1 VVAPPDHGT
10 RIVYLGSNKGCIPP
24 YTNLTLGF
32 KTDEP
37 ATCKVDV
44 ERKNNFSELGFYMDE
59 GGSFV
64 YNHSLFLPSSAFPS
78 ASAMN
83 DSGISIDGD
92 KDYFFYF
99 ICKDFNGNENRGNFV
114 MQFCTDMGP
123 DETAPYI
130 KGTNYLQESYIMYNQ
145 SSAYLEVYTDEPATC
160 RWDYRDVEYDD
171 MNNNMEWCSSDASDF
186 LNPDTLVYGCKGILN
201 GLKSEKTNIYYIKCK
216 DQPWLEGTDEAHK
229 RNANRESYI
238 LALTGT
244 YPLVIDQLTV
254 NNQPNNSVIMDS
266 TDVVEVE
273 LDVVT
278 SGGVNGEGESRCQYG
293 LNGTYY
299 DFYNGGNFN
308 YSYINTQK
316 LYLSDGEYNYPIRC
330 FDIAGNIAESSI
342 SFTVERDSSA
352 PKVVRVY
359 HEEGKLKLITDE
371 PADCVY
377 AEFIGCGFNFEDGT
391 PMQNSESNLDHFI
404 DWESDGDIFVKCR
417 DKYGNQPTVENG
429 EYQCTIVV
437 RGSEF

>member
-1 VVAPPDHGT
+1 
-10 RIVYLGSNKGCIPP
+10 
-24 YTNLTLGF
+24 
-32 KTDEP
+32 
-37 ATCKVDV
+37 
-44 ERKNNFSELGFYMDE
+44 MDE

-216 DQPWLEGTDEAHK
+216 DQPWLEGTEEAHK